1 MKKWIAGLTVAG
13 LLGTMI
19 PTQIEAAGTGAK
31 KLPTLDAKTK
41 KAYIKGK
48 FDSKGKALFY
58 FDTKTYLTGG
68 THLKFAADETEAVTV
83 YKSQSDYKRQ
93 LVYGR
98 YDQVTDQSL
107 VFPLSWSGRQYIEIE
122 GKKNTSF
129 VVPFKLERLQPLRES
144 IGQSGTVAK
153 SSSLVVKMTG
163 ENSQKQQLSVK
174 TAAVKHETIDAELG
188 LVKFTYRT
196 VMQALAAKQQLA
208 KSNSVAYVELDSS
221 MHGLGGDVFKSYQ
234 WSLNNTGQRGGVKGA
249 DINFDVM
256 KKRIAGKKQSTV
268 LVAVIDTGIN
278 PTYADFAGRVRMD
291 LGYDF
296 VNRRQQAIDDH
307 GHGSHVAGIIAAN
320 SNNTYGMSGI
330 NAKASII
337 PIKVLG
343 EDNYGLNSDIAK
355 GILHAVKQKA
365 KVINIS
371 IGGGFSSRAIEDAL
385 AYAKRKGVLV
395 IVASGNEGQSKLS
408 YPARSQYAFSVGST
422 NRFDKRSSFSNYG
435 KGLDLVAPGQDI
447 PSYLSDGVSAFW
459 SGTSMA
465 APHVVGVASLL
476 YSLKPTIKASE
487 VEAILKKSAQ
497 DLGAKGYDSS
507 YGYGRLDAD
516 RAVRLLK

>member
-1 MKKWIAGLTVAG
+1 MQKWLVGLTVFG
-13 LLGTMI
+13 LLGTAVPI
-19 PTQIEAAGTGAK
+19 QTEAAGTGAQ
-31 KLPTLDAKTK
+31 KLPVLDAKTK
-41 KAYIKGK
+41 KAYIKST

-68 THLKFAADETEAVTV
+68 THLKFAADATEAVTV
-83 YKSQSDYKRQ
+83 YESQTDYKQQ

-98 YDQVTDQSL
+98 YDQVTNQSL
-107 VFPLSWSGRQYIEIE
+107 IFPLSWSGRQYIEIE
-122 GKKNTSF
+122 GKKNTAF
-129 VVPFKLERLQPLRES
+129 VVPFKLERLQPIRETM
-144 IGQSGTVAK
+144 GQSNTSAK
-153 SSSLVVKMTG
+153 ASSLVVKMTG
-163 ENSQKQQLSVK
+163 PSSQKQQLSEK
-174 TAAVKHETIDAELG
+174 TAAVKHETIDAELR
-188 LVKFTYRT
+188 LEKFTYRT
-196 VMQALAAKQQLA
+196 VMQALAAKRELEQTRG
-208 KSNSVAYVELDSS
+208 VAYVELDSQ
-221 MHGLGGDVFKSYQ
+221 MHGLGNDVFKSYQ

-249 DINFDVM
+249 DINFDAM
-256 KKRIAGKKQSTV
+256 KKRITSKKQSTV

-296 VNRRQQAIDDH
+296 VNRRQLAIDDH
-307 GHGSHVAGIIAAN
+307 GHGSHIAGIIAAN

-343 EDNYGLNSDIAK
+343 EDNYGSNSNIAK
-355 GILHAVKQKA
+355 GILHAVKKKA

-385 AYAKRKGVLV
+385 AYAKKQGVLV
-395 IVASGNEGQSKLS
+395 VVAAGNEGTNKLS
-408 YPARSQYAFSVGST
+408 YPARSQYALSVGSS
-422 NRFDKRSSFSNYG
+422 NRFDKRSAFSNYG
-435 KGLDLVAPGQDI
+435 EGLDLIAPGQDI

-465 APHVVGVASLL
+465 APHVAGVASLL

-487 VEAILKKSAQ
+487 VESILKKSAQ
-497 DLGAKGYDSS
+497 DLGKKGYDSS

-516 RAVRLLK
+516 RAVQLLR